1 MRLILHFEGK
11 FVYRVFQELQSV
23 LVLTF
28 EFEVNHTGNRKLNF
42 GVGFGNELIIL
53 ACEDFFDF
61 IKSDE
66 WVWLKN
72 STVRRS
78 VTVSPDEEVVI
89 LVLKRKRQVGLLLPE
104 DIVFFLFH
112 DRRPMA
118 IDD

>member
-1 MRLILHFEGK
+1 MN
-11 FVYRVFQELQSV
+11 RVFQELQSV

-28 EFEVNHTGNRKLNF
+28 KFEVNHTGNSELNF
-42 GVGFGNELIIL
+42 SVGFGDKLIIL
-53 ACEDFFDF
+53 NCKDFFYF
-61 IKSDE
+61 IKGDK

-78 VTVSPDEEVVI
+78 VAVSLDKEVVI
-89 LVLKRKRQVGLLLPE
+89 LVLKSKRQVGLLLPE